1 MRYFS
6 MFSGIGT
13 GEKGIKQAFSNTQLR
28 DEGGATS
35 LLPRHDQSMSFGKSD
50 KRQSATCVG
59 FSEIDRHAEAIYKY
73 HYPEHSNYGDATGII
88 CDELPD
94 FDFLIGGF
102 PCQAFSIAGKRQ
114 GFDDARGTLFF
125 EIARILSHKR
135 PAHFLLEN
143 VRGLLSHDDGKT
155 VHEIF
160 RILTELDYRVE
171 LCVLNSKD
179 YGVPQ
184 NRERC
189 FFIGHLRERCS
200 REILSVGDGDG
211 EPFTEPDGSG
221 NDVAHTITNGDKQR
235 GSYDIASTDELAW
248 ALDANYYKGS
258 GAVEKAR
265 RTVIDGSTGQ
275 KVSVGTLRT
284 HKDGNGFREVQSGNC
299 PTIPARARED
309 GSGQPVIAVAS
320 RGRPRDGRNEQ
331 QLEPRFDGLT
341 NTITSVEKD
350 NLVMAI
356 GGLQEHQHWR
366 NDGLSPTLTQ
376 AMGTGG
382 GQTPLVGK
390 CNSRIRRLTP
400 RECERLQGLPDNYTT
415 FGRYGDEIKEVS
427 DTQRYKGLGNSFTV
441 NVIEAIIT
449 RMLEKG
455 CIE

>member
-1 MRYFS
+1 MYDDNNQYESAFTEAANCKAGRERVVDLTNGS
-6 MFSGIGT
+6 VLPANNAPLRRSGA
-13 GEKGIKQAFSNTQLR
+13 E
-28 DEGGATS
+28 
-35 LLPRHDQSMSFGKSD
+35 
-50 KRQSATCVG
+50 CVG

-73 HYPEHSNYGDATGII
+73 HYPDHRNYGDATRIV

-235 GSYDIASTDELAW
+235 GSYVIASTDELAW

-265 RTVIDGSTGQ
+265 RTVNDGSTGQ

-299 PTIPARARED
+299 RTIPARARED

-320 RGRPRDGRNEQ
+320 RGLPRDGRNEQ

-350 NLVMAI
+350 NLIAN
-356 GGLQEHQHWR
+356 H
-366 NDGLSPTLTQ
+366 
-376 AMGTGG
+376 
-382 GQTPLVGK
+382 K
-390 CNSRIRRLTP
+390 RIRRLTP
-400 RECERLQGLPDNYTT
+400 RECERLQGLPDNYTAV
-415 FGRYGDEIKEVS
+415 GRYGDEVREVS

>member
-1 MRYFS
+1 MKPVRLDKNISNHDGKRLNVFS

-13 GEKGIKQAFSNTQLR
+13 GEVGIAQATGNR
-28 DEGGATS
+28 ANI
-35 LLPRHDQSMSFGKSD
+35 
-50 KRQSATCVG
+50 VG

-73 HYPEHSNYGDATGII
+73 HYPDHRNYGDATGII

-200 REILSVGDGDG
+200 REILSIGNGDA

-221 NDVAHTITNGDKQR
+221 YNVAHTITNGDKQR

-265 RTVIDGSTGQ
+265 RTVNDGSTRQ

-284 HKDGNGFREVQSGNC
+284 HKNGNGFREVQSGNC
-299 PTIPARARED
+299 RTIPARARED

-320 RGRPRDGRNEQ
+320 RGLPRDGRNEQ
-331 QLEPRFDGLT
+331 QLEPRCDGLT

-350 NLVMAI
+350 NLVMQTANCLTPDAYLTR
-356 GGLQEHQHWR
+356 GER
-366 NDGLSPTLTQ
+366 NRDANGNTVLTS
-376 AMGTGG
+376 MHDR
-382 GQTPLVGK
+382 
-390 CNSRIRRLTP
+390 RIRRLTP
-400 RECERLQGLPDNYTT
+400 IECERLQGLPDDYTK

-427 DTQRYKGLGNSFTV
+427 DTQRYKGLGNAFTV